1 MTLICYHFVTVFFQ
15 WLEAWAVQ
23 WFLVQLLNQRIQT
36 SCLVHFSQRDPA
48 ASAKILAVAIFVIQR
63 LPCPQREGLVAAV
76 SPAGC
81 LKEALTGVVEAD
93 LIV

>member
-1 MTLICYHFVTVFFQ
+1 MTMICYHFATVFFQ

-36 SCLVHFSQRDPA
+36 FCLVHFSQRDPA

-63 LPCPQREGLVAAV
+63 LPCPQREALVAAV

-81 LKEALTGVVEAD
+81 LKEALTGVVGAQ